1 MDSKYTIYEKLSRL
15 VDSQSII
22 SITSD
27 SWRELSGLWN
37 LLESQ
42 LRTWEGLL
50 DSRLGGA
57 LGAAGAWL
65 ARAEILI
72 HTDDIPP
79 QMNEGTAAVISRKLE
94 EHKLFFADLP
104 TVLEKFE
111 KARASPAAR
120 DVPPAQLQSMTARFA
135 TIGTRAAQRRVKLKF
150 LEHKVC
156 IITITLVK
164 VADHVC
170 PTIVPTLTHMLT
182 PTFALG

>member
-1 MDSKYTIYEKLSRL
+1 
-15 VDSQSII
+15 
-22 SITSD
+22 
-27 SWRELSGLWN
+27 LWI

-65 ARAEILI
+65 ARAEKII
-72 HTDDIPP
+72 HTDDIPS

-111 KARASPAAR
+111 AARTSPAAR
-120 DVPPAQLQSMTARFA
+120 DVPPAQLQSLTARFA
-135 TIGTRAAQRRVKLKF
+135 TIGTRAAQRRVRLKF
-150 LEHKVC
+150 LEHKVTSGENVFGVRPQHFQNLS
-156 IITITLVK
+156 IK
-164 VADHVC
+164 
-170 PTIVPTLTHMLT
+170 MLSYFT
-182 PTFALG
+182 VLPHCVFASD